1 MISFGFDTL
10 CFICQILIHA
20 KTEFSWMI
28 MAAPTSAKQNV
39 YDFDDDDDDMPIVFK
54 RGSNSTSK
62 QNQLNPEMKK
72 PSSSSQNSNG
82 QSSNVQKGK
91 NSVPSSKASPV
102 KSPIG
107 SPKPSTS
114 SVKASSMKSPVANSK
129 ASNSLDEQLKQ
140 ASKHS
145 ASNVAKKDIN
155 SVKHKIEPDSA
166 DDDSEDG
173 LPLSSRLKGTNKSGP
188 NVLKDEDSDD
198 DQVPLSQKF
207 TLKANAGASGS
218 KPNNFSEK
226 KSLAS
231 NIQEN
236 GSTAKDKQQKIVQLP
251 TKRPIDKANLSD
263 QSSAKK
269 PKLSSASTM
278 AKIKQVT
285 VKAEQKAIDDDNVP
299 LNQRKNLG
307 SENKSS
313 SVKQKALKVASSS
326 FKKTNKKNKKQ
337 MKNAKYSKSTK
348 VQPSS
353 TDGQRKWTTLVHNGV
368 IFPPPYQP
376 HGIKILYKGQPV
388 DLTPEQEEVFL
399 SPLY

>member
-1 MISFGFDTL
+1 M
-10 CFICQILIHA
+10 
-20 KTEFSWMI
+20 
-28 MAAPTSAKQNV
+28 
-39 YDFDDDDDDMPIVFK
+39 
-54 RGSNSTSK
+54 
-62 QNQLNPEMKK
+62 
-72 PSSSSQNSNG
+72 
-82 QSSNVQKGK
+82 
-91 NSVPSSKASPV
+91 
-102 KSPIG
+102 
-107 SPKPSTS
+107 
-114 SVKASSMKSPVANSK
+114 
-129 ASNSLDEQLKQ
+129 
-140 ASKHS
+140 
-145 ASNVAKKDIN
+145 
-155 SVKHKIEPDSA
+155 
-166 DDDSEDG
+166 
-173 LPLSSRLKGTNKSGP
+173 
-188 NVLKDEDSDD
+188 
-198 DQVPLSQKF
+198 
-207 TLKANAGASGS
+207 
-218 KPNNFSEK
+218 
-226 KSLAS
+226 AS

-269 PKLSSASTM
+269 PKLSSASTT